1 MKRLRVWRRWF
12 ARKFG
17 YARLICLAILIGVAA
32 LRHFD
37 FAPIE
42 ELRVRTFDTYQRIKP
57 RVKTARPVT
66 IIDIDEKSLTK
77 FGQWPWPRTRIADL
91 IINLT
96 KLGAVAIA
104 FDIVFAEPDRLNPD
118 AVADTMRYL
127 DEATRN
133 RLRAL
138 PSNDQILA
146 DAIRRSRVVLGE
158 TGLAEVNPIFDKT
171 LPVTGVAMLGADPQ
185 PFLFDFA
192 GLLRNV
198 GTLEAAA
205 AGRGLFTIKTERDGI
220 VRRVPMMLLA
230 QGVMMPS
237 LSFEIL
243 RVVTG
248 TPTILIKSE
257 EKVGIKSVGLRGLE
271 VPTDRNGQL
280 WVHFA
285 RRDPSIYISA
295 ADVLDGNVPPE
306 KIDHKLVLI
315 GTSAVGL
322 NDIKTTPVSSVMPG
336 VEVHAQVLEAALTK
350 ELLSE
355 LPYGIV
361 LEFAAAMV
369 LGLLVIIYAPM
380 FGPVT
385 LVAVGALFASLLI
398 GTSWYFYTQ
407 QRLLIDFTY
416 PLLSTTA
423 IYLTLIF
430 SSFVREQA
438 QRRQIRSAF
447 GQYLSPALVEQL
459 AHSPEKLVLG
469 GEEREMTIMFSDVRG
484 FTAISESYKHDP
496 QGLTALMNRF
506 LTPLTNAILARK
518 GTIDKYMGDAIMAF
532 WNAPL
537 DDAQHQLNACEAA
550 VDMLERIDGL
560 NKAREL
566 EAQQGGHVY
575 IPLNVGVGLNTGTC
589 VVGNMGSDLRFD
601 YSVLGDSVNLA
612 SRLEGQSKEYGF
624 PIIVGSK
631 TALAVKDKFAI
642 LELDFIMV
650 KGKKE
655 PEVIYAIA
663 GREDTAQSG
672 RFQRLRNLT
681 IEMLACYRGRD
692 WEGALTAIERG
703 RKTDEAHSLELL
715 YDLYEARI
723 RDYQKNPP
731 PEDWNGAFALLT
743 K

>member
-1 MKRLRVWRRWF
+1 MKRLRIWRRWF

-17 YARLICLAILIGVAA
+17 YARLLCLALLVGFALLRVA
-32 LRHFD
+32 D
-37 FAPIE
+37 PGPIQ
-42 ELRVRTFDTYQRIKP
+42 ELRVRTFDTFQLIKP
-57 RVKTARPVT
+57 RPKAAKPLVMIV
-66 IIDIDEKSLTK
+66 DIDDKSLAK
-77 FGQWPWPRTRIADL
+77 LGQWPWPRTRIAD
-91 IINLT
+91 IVTNLT
-96 KLGAVAIA
+96 RLGAAVIG
-104 FDIVFAEPDRLNPD
+104 FDVIFAEPDRLNPD
-118 AVADTMRYL
+118 AAADTFRNL
-127 DEATRN
+127 DEATREK
-133 RLRAL
+133 LRAL
-138 PSNDQILA
+138 PSNDQIFA
-146 DAIRRSRVVLGE
+146 DAIRHSRVVLGE
-158 TGLAEVNPIFDKT
+158 SGTSEALSELDTT
-171 LPVTGVAMLGADPQ
+171 LPVTGLAMLGEPPQ
-185 PFLFDFA
+185 PFMSRFP
-192 GLLRNV
+192 GLLRNTPV
-198 GTLEAAA
+198 LEKAAS
-205 AGRGLFTIKTERDGI
+205 GRGLLTINPERDGI
-220 VRRVPMMLLA
+220 VRRVPMIMEA
-230 QGVMMPS
+230 QGATMPS
-237 LSFEIL
+237 LTFEML
-243 RVVTG
+243 RVATG
-248 TPTILIKSE
+248 SDTILIKTDPA
-257 EKVGIKSVGLRGLE
+257 GIKSIGIKGFQI
-271 VPTDRNGQL
+271 PTDGNGQL

-285 RRDPSIYISA
+285 HHNPALYVSA
-295 ADVLDGNVPPE
+295 ADVLEGHVPPE
-306 KIDHKLVLI
+306 KMAQLVLI
-315 GTSAVGL
+315 GTSAIGL
-322 NDIKTTPVSSVMPG
+322 NDIKTTPVDPAMPG
-336 VEVHAQVLEAALTK
+336 VEIHAQVLEAALTRAV
-350 ELLSE
+350 LSQ
-355 LPYGIV
+355 PNYGIAI
-361 LEFAAAMV
+361 EFLAALV
-369 LGLLVIIYAPM
+369 LGLLVIAFAPM

-398 GTSWYFYTQ
+398 GTSWYYYTQ

-416 PLLSTTA
+416 PLLSTTS

-430 SSFVREQA
+430 ASFVREQA

-459 AHSPEKLVLG
+459 AQSPEKLVLG

-484 FTAISESYKHDP
+484 FTTISESYKHDP

-506 LTPLTNAILARK
+506 LTPLTNAILDRK

-537 DDAQHQLNACEAA
+537 DDTEHQINACEAA

-560 NKAREL
+560 NRIREE
-566 EAQQGGHVY
+566 EAAHGGHAY

-624 PIIVGSK
+624 PIIVGSN

-663 GREDTAQSG
+663 GRENTAQSG

-692 WEGALTAIERG
+692 WDGALAAIERG
-703 RKTDEAHSLELL
+703 RRTDEARSLELL
-715 YDLYEARI
+715 YNLYEARI
-723 RDYQKNPP
+723 IGYQKNPP